1 MCFTSCLELFKA
13 RATQLISAS
22 YHCLEI
28 CQRGHTAPKA
38 AFTRSSKLALS
49 DTPAAGALV

>member
-1 MCFTSCLELFKA
+1 TLQHLQKELA
-13 RATQLISAS
+13 
-22 YHCLEI
+22 I

-49 DTPAAGALV
+49 DTPALADGAFV